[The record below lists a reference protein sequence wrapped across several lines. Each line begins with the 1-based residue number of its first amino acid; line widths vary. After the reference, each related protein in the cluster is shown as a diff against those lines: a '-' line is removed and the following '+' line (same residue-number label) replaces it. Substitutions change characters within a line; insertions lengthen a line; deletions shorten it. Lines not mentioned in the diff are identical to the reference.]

1 MYGTPST
8 RALPEYIEPYDGHAV
23 LMVSSCLSDCT
34 AGGPRV
40 GRPRGLTV
48 ALLLAVAAGV

>member
-34 AGGPRV
+34 AWGPRV